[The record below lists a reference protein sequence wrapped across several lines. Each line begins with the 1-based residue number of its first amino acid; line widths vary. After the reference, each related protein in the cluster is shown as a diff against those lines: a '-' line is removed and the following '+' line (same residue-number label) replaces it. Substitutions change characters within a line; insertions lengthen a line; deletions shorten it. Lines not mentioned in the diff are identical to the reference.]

1 MSPIRPNG
9 WTGDTEGERI
19 MATKCPVCSGAE
31 EARLITFTA
40 TLKGSLV
47 TIEEVPALVCRQC
60 GEETFSADTMKRIE
74 ALLAAHP
81 QPARVAEV
89 PVYVLGAA

>member
-1 MSPIRPNG
+1 M
-9 WTGDTEGERI
+9 
-19 MATKCPVCSGAE
+19 MAPKCPVCGGAE
-31 EARLITFTA
+31 EATRVTFT
-40 TLKGSLV
+40 TTIEGSLL

-81 QPARVAEV
+81 RPARVAEV